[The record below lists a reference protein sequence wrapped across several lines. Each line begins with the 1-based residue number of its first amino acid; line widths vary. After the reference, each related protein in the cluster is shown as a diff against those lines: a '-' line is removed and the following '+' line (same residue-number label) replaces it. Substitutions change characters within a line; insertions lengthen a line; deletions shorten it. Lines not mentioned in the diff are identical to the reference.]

1 MAATPFGEEPHSK
14 GASDE
19 DELNLR
25 VTVRHQF
32 GDELPVASIIETEA
46 VVGGK
51 PDAVSV
57 KGGKRERLVGV
68 TRCVRHVERNVD
80 VPTVLMRSVTGDGSA
95 LFRRQLADGEL
106 GSRDTSSDAVGGAL
120 QELNEL
126 PRAVESAITARFRE
140 KTKVGRGAELHG
152 TAKASAKRKAK
163 GARTVGEAASAGP
176 TGAIAC
182 SIGDGGVSKSR
193 PQQHHCT
200 HH

>member
-1 MAATPFGEEPHSK
+1 MAATPFSEEPYSK
-14 GASDE
+14 RASDE

-25 VTVRHQF
+25 ITVRHEF
-32 GDELPVASIIETEA
+32 GDELPVASIVETEA

-57 KGGKRERLVGV
+57 KSGKRKRLVGV
-68 TRCVRHVERNVD
+68 TCCVRHVERNVD
-80 VPTVLMRSVTGDGSA
+80 VATVLMGGVTRDGSA
-95 LFRRQLADGEL
+95 LFRRQLTHREL
-106 GSRDTSSDAVGGAL
+106 GSGDSSSDAVGGAL

-126 PRAVESAITARFRE
+126 PRAVESAITPRFWE
-140 KTKVGRGAELHG
+140 KTKVGRRAKLHG

-163 GARTVGEAASAGP
+163 GAGTVGEAASAGS

-182 SIGDGGVSKSR
+182 SVGDGGVSKSR